1 MALDELLFGNI
12 SNIGGRLK
20 HETVRLVIDVLIVPL
35 VSAAVFVLW
44 DLNKSVGA
52 LNVTV
57 GILINSN
64 QSIEKR
70 VDKLEEKLLRK

>member
-1 MALDELLFGNI
+1 MKQETIRLL
-12 SNIGGRLK
+12 
-20 HETVRLVIDVLIVPL
+20 IDVLIVPL

-70 VDKLEEKLLRK
+70 VDKLEEKLLRN

>member
-1 MALDELLFGNI
+1 MEI
-12 SNIGGRLK
+12 MK

-44 DLNKSVGA
+44 DLNKSVGT

>member
-1 MALDELLFGNI
+1 MKQETIRLL
-12 SNIGGRLK
+12 
-20 HETVRLVIDVLIVPL
+20 IDVLIVPL

-52 LNVTV
+52 LNVAV

-70 VDKLEEKLLRK
+70 VDKLEEKLLRN

>member
-1 MALDELLFGNI
+1 M
-12 SNIGGRLK
+12 LK
-20 HETVRLVIDVLIVPL
+20 HETVRLIIDVLIVPL

-57 GILINSN
+57 GVLINSN

-70 VDKLEEKLLRK
+70 VDKLEEKINRTKGE

>member
-1 MALDELLFGNI
+1 MKQETI
-12 SNIGGRLK
+12 RLM
-20 HETVRLVIDVLIVPL
+20 IDVLIVPL

-44 DLNKSVGA
+44 DLNKSVGT

-70 VDKLEEKLLRK
+70 VDKLEEKLLRN